1 MQKMFSRCRGLL
13 QWRNYSWS
21 PAILTLCLVSLASVP
36 GIVQGQDGPVAQLE
50 QTSDTDGEFY
60 FSEDGESYGESSR
73 PLAFFVGILFG
84 LGVLVLSMA
93 YFYLWISQLVQLM
106 IFSDK
111 DFPGRSDKTL
121 WLIIYIFFAP
131 IAPFIFMWWKKAY
144 LHVRHLE
151 QNQ

>member
-1 MQKMFSRCRGLL
+1 MQEMFSRCRKLF
-13 QWRNYSWS
+13 QWHLYSWL
-21 PAILTLCLVSLASVP
+21 PLIVTLCLVSLASVP
-36 GIVQGQDGPVAQLE
+36 GIVQGQDGPLVQLQQSGE
-50 QTSDTDGEFY
+50 VDGDIY
-60 FSEDGESYGESSR
+60 FNEGGKSSN